1 MPVNLSVKNVPDAL
15 AERLRERAHR
25 NRRSLQRELL
35 TILEGVADE
44 PSAPSR
50 GVEPARGALTL
61 AQVGE
66 SIVNLAIY
74 FTISTIILP
83 LGTLWVLSRLSSAL
97 FSNRSP

>member
-44 PSAPSR
+44 PSAPFR

-66 SIVNLAIY
+66 RADTLFPKGTRSSIAYIRELRD
-74 FTISTIILP
+74 
-83 LGTLWVLSRLSSAL
+83 GR
-97 FSNRSP
+97 